1 MTKVQLKSKLIEKI
15 ESIEDIALIEELIGV
30 VTIETEDIYQ
40 FDEKQ
45 IQKIKLAQLQIEK
58 GDYLT
63 NEEVSNQVDKWLA
76 K

>member
-1 MTKVQLKSKLIEKI
+1 M
-15 ESIEDIALIEELIGV
+15 IEELIGV